1 MTTNE
6 LLEDLDFVKTH
17 EMKHLE
23 EIHFEIVMLERIKNS
38 LADFEM
44 NVLKTELKEK
54 TEILK
59 KKMNVAE
66 NLLKEVNESEL
77 DFNGEK
83 ILKIAK
89 TLIN

>member
-6 LLEDLDFVKTH
+6 LLEDLDVVKTH

-23 EIHFEIVMLERIKNS
+23 EINFEIVMLERIKNS
-38 LADFEM
+38 LDFEM

-54 TEILK
+54 TEILE

-66 NLLKEVNESEL
+66 NLLKEVNESE
-77 DFNGEK
+77 
-83 ILKIAK
+83 
-89 TLIN
+89 

>member
-23 EIHFEIVMLERIKNS
+23 EMHFEIVMLERIKNS
-38 LADFEM
+38 LDFEM

-54 TEILK
+54 MK
-59 KKMNVAE
+59 Y
-66 NLLKEVNESEL
+66 
-77 DFNGEK
+77 
-83 ILKIAK
+83 
-89 TLIN
+89 